1 MFKRGA
7 VSSKVEKCGQC
18 DNGYTLE
25 RTETVGENGRVV
37 YTHGMKKCEACDGT
51 GRK

>member
-7 VSSKVEKCGQC
+7 VSSSNEKCGQC
-18 DNGYTLE
+18 DNGYNNE
-25 RTETVGENGRVV
+25 RVETVGENGRVI
-37 YTHGMKKCEACDGT
+37 YTYVIVKCKACDGT